1 MALNFKKYYLV
12 LRQVCLVEYMA
23 FSFKKYYL
31 FLRQVCLWI
40 CNIQLGVG
48 LLFVPYNCTQALITD
63 MPLHL

>member
-31 FLRQVCLWI
+31 SLRQVASGSVI
-40 CNIQLGVG
+40 SNSG
-48 LLFVPYNCTQALITD
+48 LDYSLYLIIV
-63 MPLHL
+63 HKY